1 MDSISEFNGDASLK
15 RDKTG
20 SWINY
25 VAVVSVT
32 IHYL

>member
-15 RDKTG
+15 RDETG

-25 VAVVSVT
+25 VAVVSVPSC
-32 IHYL
+32 YQ